1 MLSKMIRIAASGHS
15 MQFDLQGEPY
25 ILHCMRVMNGVESIE
40 EEVKAIAVG
49 HDLFEDTTV
58 TDEYLRACGFSWR
71 VVDGIHAMTKR
82 KGQTYDE
89 YLEQVLSN
97 DDAILVKMSDLRDNS
112 RIDRMVGTTDRDLR
126 RIVKYFKAYETLRNA
141 ATERGL
147 I

>member
-25 ILHCMRVMNGVESIE
+25 ILHCMRVMHGLNTKDDEL
-40 EEVKAIAVG
+40 KMIAVG
-49 HDLFEDTTV
+49 HDLLEDTTV

-71 VVDGIHAMTKR
+71 VVDGIHAMSKT
-82 KGQTYDE
+82 KGQAYDD

-97 DDAILVKMSDLRDNS
+97 DDAVLVKMSDLRDNS

-126 RIVKYFKAYETLRNA
+126 RITKYFKAYEILQNA
-141 ATERGL
+141 AIERGL